1 MTDAQVLGVVV
12 AALIVVA
19 LCLAAFYWRTRDGGK
34 QVVTIDL
41 RSAARRGEASDPVTG
56 LLHGSYFQLTLN
68 QRLASARR
76 HLQPLSLI
84 VFELDGFGR
93 VRPELRDQALRLF
106 GGILRRTLRESDT
119 ACRYGEMAI
128 AALLEDTPESGAAT
142 AAERV
147 RRTVTA
153 SPVTRYLHL
162 STGIACYPTH
172 ALEAPDLLRQAIQ
185 ALAAARAR
193 GRDQLEIAG
202 GD

>member
-12 AALIVVA
+12 AALSVVA
-19 LCLAAFYWRTRDGGK
+19 LCLAAFFWRNAGK
-34 QVVTIDL
+34 QTVTIDL
-41 RSAARRGEASDPVTG
+41 RSLARRGEASDPVTG
-56 LLHGSYFQLTLN
+56 LVAEPYFHLTLD
-68 QRLASARR
+68 QRMASARR
-76 HLQPLSLI
+76 HLQPLSLV
-84 VFELDGFGR
+84 VFELDGFER

-119 ACRYGEMAI
+119 ACRYGELAV
-128 AALLEDTPESGAAT
+128 AALLEDTPESGAAI
-142 AAERV
+142 AAERI
-147 RRTVTA
+147 RRTVSA

-172 ALEAPDLLRQAIQ
+172 ALEAPDLLQRSVQ

-193 GRDQLEIAG
+193 GRDQVEIAG